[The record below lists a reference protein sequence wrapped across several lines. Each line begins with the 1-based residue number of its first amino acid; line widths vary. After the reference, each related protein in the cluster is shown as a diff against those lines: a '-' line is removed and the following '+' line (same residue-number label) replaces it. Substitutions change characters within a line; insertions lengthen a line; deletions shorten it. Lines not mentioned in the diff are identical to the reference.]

1 MSKKTIAEL
10 QLKTSGADK
19 AAKDIDSVGKST
31 QRLNRNTT
39 RLGQASAS
47 AGRSFSA
54 QANGLGGLVG
64 IYAAAAANVF
74 AITAAFTALNRAAQ
88 FGTIIQGTQQL
99 GQAVGTSGTEVV
111 RTLKEITDGQL
122 SVVEAATQANLAL
135 SAGFNVDQIEKLGSV
150 ALKASRALGRNLT
163 DSFQRIT
170 RGAIKLEPELLDEI
184 GIFTRIEPAVEAFAA
199 SINKSA
205 SQLTQFER
213 RQAFVNQV
221 IKDGEAAFADIQD
234 EGSSTQEVFEKLVAN
249 FSDLAIVFGKFLA
262 DTLVPFAEFLDKNLG
277 NRLILLGGIG
287 ALVFGKLREAIG
299 GFVAVGLTSLST
311 SLERVADR
319 FANVSRLG
327 QEFVDQQKAAV
338 GSFAGQ
344 GALAGPRGLGA
355 QIKKDLAGGPVSTKR
370 AQEIQ
375 KDLVVLK
382 KAEAANQ
389 ERLKNTVAKTADEQ
403 KKVTSALSK
412 SQARS
417 AALAATSKVI
427 DRQLESAGLGANLLA
442 RGLRGASVAAD
453 FLGKALNRAFAIFN
467 AVLIGF
473 TTLQTVLSF
482 FDIDLFSEVKDLI
495 SRIGKEA
502 RDAAKGVDAITAAA
516 EKTKFEL
523 SKVKDL
529 ADKLDV
535 DPSGVAELAKE
546 IERISNLPP
555 LTQRL
560 EINKLKRELEAL
572 NSGGFSRFFQ
582 GDLFLGDAPERIK
595 EIESILKGFT
605 GTTSADTQKAV
616 SELTE
621 LGKAVAKLS
630 ANLELG
636 GEGLDIFGK
645 LADAGFIKVEQGL
658 LRIKTAAGELATL
671 GEVATLGESLSQAG
685 LDATTA
691 ASNLETLNRKLDEGS
706 ISASKAS
713 RDIGVIVSENQRAID
728 ALGAV
733 IDEFENSGR
742 QAPAS
747 VVDAFEKLVRAQEE
761 IKSGT
766 QQVVNDF
773 VNLDQLGTTLSK
785 KFGGDFK
792 LLDESFINGKVSAET
807 GKIARNS
814 EEAAL
819 FQAQNFK
826 AIQDSLPALSEIEGQ
841 TSNIQAREEDI
852 TKLRKIAQ
860 ADALK
865 LVPILDKQLI
875 AEKKKTDQLINQLN
889 LLQLQRGLNNLK
901 NENALIKLRE
911 ANSAAE
917 RKRAIDVQSIESN
930 ITKEVEKQSAIRN
943 KSLVSLMDARDSR
956 LTQRD
961 EGDLQVRA
969 GQIAAK
975 NNADAL
981 ALEEAKR
988 RTALIEA
995 TTVTTRQDLLNNELN
1010 ILKAQRDN
1018 DLARI
1023 SRERELIL
1031 LKKSNDDK
1039 AQDREINAI
1048 NRAEALA
1055 IGEANRKKAEI
1066 EAADTL
1072 AKSEADAQKL
1082 KLQDS
1087 IAAENRAI
1095 KEAREQKVIAD
1106 TQAKNNRDS
1115 QVAALKILQA
1125 ENKLQQDRLETFSAF
1140 LRGEEKLINERKKLA
1155 GVFTDGEGI
1164 ADTFEQES
1172 KIVLESSAAIGNEIT
1187 AQLAAVDAILVT
1199 SQGINSDNLQAAID
1213 LGQARSDG
1221 FQAEIDGI
1229 DAVLSAQDRLKVER
1243 IKTIDAEITAIEAKA
1258 RSDRLNIAQEGVLK
1272 DEESQR
1278 ELDRLSVEKAAILA
1292 TFEARKR
1299 QLEFELSF
1307 QFRLIDAGNEVA
1319 KTLKT
1324 GVVDGFMQLND
1335 ALIEG
1340 TLTISNLKDG
1350 FEDFASGLIK
1360 QIQRI
1365 FFQKTIAEP
1374 AADFLAKGFS
1384 SGFNELF
1391 AGGGGTDANLIGI
1404 SGPLPGEGAM
1414 LGGPVK
1420 MAAGGMLRDRVPA
1433 MLEPGEFVIRKP
1445 AAKAIGGPALGAM
1458 NATGKM
1464 PGDVSIN
1471 IQNEGSPKDAEAEQP
1486 RFDGEKFVIDVV
1498 MRDLSNN
1505 GPIRKS
1511 LRSGGAS

>member
-1 MSKKTIAEL
+1 MAKKTIAEL

-31 QRLNRNTT
+31 QRLDRNTT

-338 GSFAGQ
+338 ASFAGQ

-355 QIKKDLAGGPVSTKR
+355 QVKKDLAAGPVSTKR

-375 KDLVVLK
+375 KELVVLK
-382 KAEAANQ
+382 AAEAANQ

-412 SQARS
+412 SEARS

-427 DRQLESAGLGANLLA
+427 NRQLESAGLGANLLA
-442 RGLRGASVAAD
+442 RGLRGASVAAN
-453 FLGKALNRAFAIFN
+453 FLGKALNRAFALFN

-473 TTLQTVLSF
+473 TALQTILSF
-482 FDIDLFSEVKDLI
+482 FNIDLFSELKDLI
-495 SRIGKEA
+495 SSIGKEA
-502 RDAAKGVDAITAAA
+502 RDAAKGVDAIAAAA

-535 DPSGVAELAKE
+535 DPSGVAGLAKE
-546 IERISNLPP
+546 IERISKLPP
-555 LTQRL
+555 LTQQL
-560 EINKLKRELEAL
+560 EIERLKRELEAL
-572 NSGGFSRFFQ
+572 KSGGLSRFFQ

-595 EIESILKGFT
+595 EIESILKGLT
-605 GTTSADTQKAV
+605 PETQKAV

-621 LGKAVAKLS
+621 LGKAVAILA

-636 GEGLDIFGK
+636 EEGLDIFGK

-658 LRIKTAAGELATL
+658 LKIKTAAGEIATL
-671 GEVATLGESLSQAG
+671 GEIETLGESLSQAG

-691 ASNLETLNRKLDEGS
+691 SSNLETLNRKLDEGS

-733 IDEFENSGR
+733 IDEFEREG
-742 QAPAS
+742 QLAPAS
-747 VVDAFEKLVRAQEE
+747 VVDAFDKLVRAQEQV
-761 IKSGT
+761 KSGT
-766 QQVVNDF
+766 QEVVNDF

-841 TSNIQAREEDI
+841 TSNIEAREEVI

-917 RKRAIDVQSIESN
+917 RKRAIDVERIESN
-930 ITKEVEKQSAIRN
+930 ITKEVEKQSAIRR
-943 KSLVSLMDARDSR
+943 KSVVSLMDARDSR

-969 GQIAAK
+969 GQIAAQ

-988 RTALIEA
+988 TTALIEA

-1010 ILKAQRDN
+1010 ILKAERDN

-1039 AQDREINAI
+1039 AQTREINAI

-1066 EAADTL
+1066 EAAATL
-1072 AKSEADAQKL
+1072 AKSEAEAQKL
-1082 KLQDS
+1082 KLRDS

-1095 KEAREQKVIAD
+1095 NEARQQKVIAD
-1106 TQAKNNRDS
+1106 TQAKNNRDA
-1115 QVAALKILQA
+1115 QVAALEILQA

-1155 GVFTDGEGI
+1155 GVFTDGEGV

-1213 LGQARSDG
+1213 LGKARIDG

-1229 DAVLSAQDRLKVER
+1229 DTILSAQDRLKVER
-1243 IKTIDAEITAIEAKA
+1243 IKTIDAEIKAIEAKA
-1258 RSDRLNIAQEGVLK
+1258 RSDRLNIVQEGVLK

-1278 ELDRLSVEKAAILA
+1278 ELDRLSEEKAAILA

-1404 SGPLPGEGAM
+1404 SGPLPGEGGM

-1511 LRSGGAS
+1511 LRSGGGS

>member
-1 MSKKTIAEL
+1 MSKKTIVEL
-10 QLKTSGADK
+10 QAKTSGADK
-19 AAKDIDSVGKST
+19 AAKDLDKIGAASQRVGKN
-31 QRLNRNTT
+31 QT

-47 AGRSFSA
+47 SGRSFAA

-64 IYAAAAANVF
+64 VYAAAAANVF
-74 AITAAFTALNRAAQ
+74 AISAAFTALNRAAQ
-88 FGTIIQGTQQL
+88 FGTIIKGTQQL

-221 IKDGEAAFADIQD
+221 IKDGESAFADIQD
-234 EGSSTQEVFEKLVAN
+234 EGTSTQEVFEKLVAN

-287 ALVFGKLREAIG
+287 ALVFGKLRESVA
-299 GFVAVGLTSLST
+299 GFVTAGLTSLSS
-311 SLERVADR
+311 SLSGVADR
-319 FANVSRLG
+319 FANVNKLG
-327 QEFVDQQKAAV
+327 QEFIDQQKAAV
-338 GSFAGQ
+338 GAFAGQ
-344 GALAGPRGLGA
+344 GAIAGTRGVGA
-355 QIKKDLAGGPVSTKR
+355 QIKKDLAAGPVSTKR
-370 AQEIQ
+370 AQEIKEQ
-375 KDLVVLK
+375 LPKLIA
-382 KAEAANQ
+382 AETANQ

-403 KKVTSALSK
+403 KKVTAALDRSV
-412 SQARS
+412 ARS
-417 AALAATSKVI
+417 AALGATSKVI
-427 DRQLESAGLGANLLA
+427 DTQLKAAGVSANLLA
-442 RGLRGASVAAD
+442 RGLRTASVAARL
-453 FLGKALNRAFAIFN
+453 LGVALNKAFAIFN
-467 AVLIGF
+467 TVLIGF
-473 TTLQTVLSF
+473 TVLQTVLSF
-482 FDIDLFSEVKDLI
+482 FNIDLFSEVKDLL
-495 SRIGKEA
+495 SSIGKEA

-516 EKTKFEL
+516 VNTKFEL
-523 SKVKDL
+523 SIVKNL
-529 ADKLDV
+529 ADELNV

-546 IERISNLPP
+546 VAKISKLPP
-555 LTQRL
+555 LTQQF
-560 EINKLKRELEAL
+560 EIAKLNRELEAL
-572 NSGGFSRFFQ
+572 KSGGLRFFR
-582 GDLFLGDAPERIK
+582 GFFGNAPERIK
-595 EIESILKGFT
+595 EIESILKVF
-605 GTTSADTQKAV
+605 DDINTQKAV
-616 SELTE
+616 SEFTE
-621 LGKAVAKLS
+621 LGKAVAKLA

-636 GEGLDIFGK
+636 EEGLDIFGK
-645 LADAGFIKVEQGL
+645 LGDAGFIAVEDGL
-658 LRIKTAAGELATL
+658 LKVKTAAGDLATL
-671 GEVATLGESLSQAG
+671 GEVATLGESLSQVA
-685 LDATTA
+685 LDAATA
-691 ASNLETLNRKLDEGS
+691 SSGLETLNRKLAEGS
-706 ISASKAS
+706 ISASRAS
-713 RDIGVIVSENQRAID
+713 RDIGVILSENQRAID
-728 ALGAV
+728 ALGES
-733 IDEFENSGR
+733 IDEFERRGR
-742 QAPAS
+742 QAPDA
-747 VVDAFEKLVRAQEE
+747 VVEAFERLNEAQNSV
-761 IKSGT
+761 KSGT
-766 QQVVNDF
+766 QEVVNDF
-773 VNLDQLGTTLSK
+773 VNLDQLGTNLSK

-792 LLDESFINGKVSAET
+792 LLDETFINGTVSAET
-807 GKIARNS
+807 GKIARNTQ
-814 EEAAL
+814 ETAL

-841 TSNIQAREEDI
+841 TSNIQAREEVI

-917 RKRAIDVQSIESN
+917 RKRAIDVARIESN
-930 ITKEVEKQSAIRN
+930 ITKEVEKQTAIRD
-943 KSLVSLMDARDSR
+943 KSSAASAKATDLR

-961 EGDLQVRA
+961 DGDLQIKA
-969 GQIAAK
+969 GQIAAQ

-981 ALEEAKR
+981 ALEETKR

-1010 ILKAQRDN
+1010 ILKAERDN

-1039 AQDREINAI
+1039 AQTREINAI

-1066 EAADTL
+1066 EAATTL
-1072 AKSEADAQKL
+1072 AKSEAEAQKL
-1082 KLQDS
+1082 KLRDS

-1095 KEAREQKVIAD
+1095 NEARQQKVIAD

-1115 QVAALKILQA
+1115 QVAALKILQGQ
-1125 ENKLQQDRLETFSAF
+1125 NKLQQQRIETFSAF

-1155 GVFTDGEGI
+1155 GVFTDGEGV
-1164 ADTFEQES
+1164 ADTFDQES
-1172 KIVLESSAAIGNEIT
+1172 KIVIESSAAIGNEIT
-1187 AQLAAVDAILVT
+1187 AQLAAVNGILVT
-1199 SQGINSDNLQAAID
+1199 SKGINQDNLQAAIN
-1213 LGQARSDG
+1213 LGEERTAG

-1229 DAVLSAQDRLKVER
+1229 ATVLTEQERLKVER
-1243 IKTIDAEITAIEAKA
+1243 LKTIDEEIAATKKQANQ
-1258 RSDRLNIAQEGVLK
+1258 DRLDVAQNAILR
-1272 DEESQR
+1272 DEES
-1278 ELDRLSVEKAAILA
+1278 DRQLSRLEEEKSAILSV
-1292 TFEARKR
+1292 FEARKR

-1307 QFRLIDAGNEVA
+1307 QFRLIDAGNEIA

-1391 AGGGGTDANLIGI
+1391 AGGADFTDL
-1404 SGPLPGEGAM
+1404 GPLPGEGAM

-1420 MAAGGMLRDRVPA
+1420 MASGGMLRDRVPA
-1433 MLEPGEFVIRKP
+1433 LLEPGEFVIRKP

-1458 NATGKM
+1458 NATGNM
-1464 PGDVSIN
+1464 PGNISLN
-1471 IQNEGSPKDAEAEQP
+1471 IQNEGTPKDAEQTEQP